1 MATEVDRLELVLEA
15 NLARVTQQLTDLET
29 RLYGIKGAMKGA
41 GAAGKVPIIPNA
53 AAAVSNRNSK
63 SLLAS
68 LSKITLAFF
77 ALRRV
82 GRFVMDSIK
91 SSMDFAET
99 VNLFQTVF
107 RKLGLD
113 AGKEFEM
120 AFIDRAQEFNE
131 RMSSAFTLDP
141 KILMDYQG
149 RFAQMANSMGLVS
162 ETAYEM
168 SEGFTALGLDIASLF
183 NINISDAM
191 LKLQSGL
198 AGQIRPLRSLGVD
211 ISKTS
216 LAAAALSYGITESF
230 EKMDAATKV
239 QLRYLEVMRQLEI
252 VYGDMARTI
261 ESPANQARILAANFD
276 LLKRSI
282 GNSLIPMIT
291 WLMPYLNG
299 MAIALTSIAQQI
311 AVFFGWEMPDWKQT
325 PIFMSDDI
333 DFADEMSDS
342 VDGVTE
348 SVKKYKNSILGI
360 DQLNLMAKQDT
371 GTGGSGGG
379 YGKSGGY
386 AVLDKAIADRT
397 KAYMD
402 EMNKQI
408 DAMTN
413 KGKEFG
419 AAIEG
424 KMKAVLITVGLIGGG
439 ILAWKFATGFAT
451 GLNSLL
457 ALFGGGATGL
467 GGAKVATAA
476 KAGGVV
482 SAKNF
487 LIGLAWKLESL
498 LPKALSG
505 AITKISFDS
514 AWEQSFGTEEGQ
526 ETLKDLDEMFKKF
539 WHGARYKVDL
549 FGDGISDVTKNKL
562 SPFIGQMRSLS
573 DELYGIR
580 ITDSIITDKDA
591 ETIRNRTES
600 ITKTLIN
607 ELSSDKNNALKKLEP
622 LKKALGKEAYDK
634 LVRDTEDYYEKQI
647 LKITKQEEEINRIMA
662 DAAKTGKKLTVE
674 QLDLID
680 SYREEMQKTGVES
693 LSDSAAESEIILN
706 NLKTNAVAI
715 SIEQASEIIKKAIE
729 TRDGTIKAAN
739 EQYQGVILEAAKL
752 YGVGTP
758 EYEEIERVARK
769 TRDDTIYYANQQFDG
784 IKNAAEIKLG
794 ELSVYIDTETGQMLT
809 KQQVTSRKWKAA
821 FEDMFSVKIPDAF
834 KKIVEWLAGLSGKS
848 ITIDANSS
856 VTGTSHDEQLKT
868 KYAFG
873 STLLP
878 LPISA
883 TGAIFNSGTIFSSR
897 ENGMPEIVGRY
908 GNQTGVMNNDQIVSS
923 VSQGVAAAVRSVLGG
938 GMGGGDIHI
947 KIVGAD
953 GTVTGEQVITAA
965 QRYNQRFGETVIQ
978 AG

>member
-15 NLARVTQQLTDLET
+15 NLARVTQQLTALET
-29 RLYGIKGAMKGA
+29 RLYGIKGAMKSA

-53 AAAVSNRNSK
+53 ATAVSNRNSK

-68 LSKITLAFF
+68 LSKLTLAFF

-198 AGQIRPLRSLGVD
+198 AGQIRPLRTLGVD

-424 KMKAVLITVGLIGGG
+424 KMKAVLITVGLIGGA

-457 ALFGGGATGL
+457 ALFGGGAAGL
-467 GGAKVATAA
+467 GATATGTSAFAVISKGVSFLSSNLGKVAS
-476 KAGGVV
+476 V
-482 SAKNF
+482 
-487 LIGLAWKLESL
+487 I
-498 LPKALSG
+498 G
-505 AITKISFDS
+505 AILGAWTLIQMGVTVVKDQTSLATK
-514 AWEQSFGTEEGQ
+514 
-526 ETLKDLDEMFKKF
+526 EMDIF
-539 WHGARYKVDL
+539 AYKSENTGMTFQLGNEAMRKRVKAFTDQ
-549 FGDGISDVTKNKL
+549 I
-562 SPFIGQMRSLS
+562 RSLS
-573 DELYGIR
+573 DEVYNLR
-580 ITDSIITDKDA
+580 ITDKIVTEKDVD
-591 ETIRNRTES
+591 TIRNRTES

-634 LVRDTEDYYEKQI
+634 LVQDTEDYYEKQI

-662 DAAKTGKKLTVE
+662 DAAETGKKLTVE
-674 QLDLID
+674 QHDLID
-680 SYREEMQKTGVES
+680 SYREQMQKKGVES
-693 LSDSAAESEIILN
+693 LSDSAYQSKIILE
-706 NLKTNAVAI
+706 NLKNNAVAI
-715 SIEQASEIIKKAIE
+715 SIEQASEIIQKAIE

-758 EYEEIERVARK
+758 EYEEIERVARN
-769 TRDDTIYYANQQFDG
+769 TRDNTIYYANQQFDG

-809 KQQVTSRKWKAA
+809 KQQVFSRKWKAA

-848 ITIDANSS
+848 ITIDAKSS
-856 VTGTSHDEQLKT
+856 VTGTSLDEQLKT
-868 KYAFG
+868 KYMFG
-873 STLLP
+873 STLVP
-878 LPISA
+878 LPTSA

-938 GMGGGDIHI
+938 GIGGGDIHI